1 MPHDAESLIERWQ
14 SVSLERE
21 WRMPA
26 DWPCASARAVA
37 DVVADGG
44 NAAVPLEELARWRA
58 LQGVGI
64 AEALSDLFA
73 LFDAADSPFSSAE
86 RRRLTQAYSDAWADE
101 SFGFA
106 PTVSCTDPVTGLAT
120 AAHFTR
126 CLHDLYEDVSEKPDQ
141 ERLLASIRMGFDRLT
156 TQELQR
162 RGALTGTKAR
172 SCLGP
177 LGALMTLKN
186 GTLVAVLRRSPAAFE
201 RLRDLLGWARTNSPD
216 PERVGLD
223 LEPLPRRQSQV
234 HRLLS
239 EV

>member
-1 MPHDAESLIERWQ
+1 MAHDVETLIEHWQ
-14 SVSLERE
+14 TASLARE

-37 DVVADGG
+37 EVVSEGG

-73 LFDAADSPFSSAE
+73 LFDAADSPFSSSE
-86 RRRLTQAYSDAWADE
+86 RRRLTQAYADAWADE

-106 PTVSCTDPVTGLAT
+106 PAVSCTDPVTGLAT
-120 AAHFTR
+120 HAHFTR

-141 ERLLASIRMGFDRLT
+141 ERVLASIGMGFDRLT

-162 RGALTGTKAR
+162 RAALTGTKAR
-172 SCLGP
+172 ACLGP
-177 LGALMTLKN
+177 LGALLTLKN
-186 GTLVAVLRRSPAAFE
+186 GTLLAVLRRSPAAFE
-201 RLRDLLGWARTNSPD
+201 RMRELLEWARSNSPE
-216 PERVGLD
+216 PGRVGLA
-223 LEPLPRRQSQV
+223 LEPLPRRQSQI
-234 HRLLS
+234 HRLIS